1 MPTRTP
7 TPPPRATTPGQTGT
21 TGPAKVNDR
30 HVDELLDEALEE
42 SFPASDTP
50 SVPPSREP

>member
-1 MPTRTP
+1 MPTH
-7 TPPPRATTPGQTGT
+7 TPPSPTPGQTGT
-21 TGPAKVNDR
+21 NGPAKVNDR

-50 SVPPSREP
+50 SVPPSRDP

>member
-1 MPTRTP
+1 MPTQ
-7 TPPPRATTPGQTGT
+7 TPPSPDPSQTEANAPT
-21 TGPAKVNDR
+21 KVNDR

-50 SVPPSREP
+50 SVPTSREP